1 MPLSTLL
8 TPQTIAA
15 LFGMDFNPISALSG
29 TTAGHH
35 PTPPVSSGMDMGVW
49 PQVIYVPAA
58 YQYGQP
64 LTPVTW
70 SPAHV
75 QYPAAQR
82 GPAVAQI
89 SNIGD
94 IRGKSVP

>member
-1 MPLSTLL
+1 LTTLL
-8 TPQTIAA
+8 TPRFIAA
-15 LFGMDFNPISALSG
+15 SFGMDFNPISAFSG
-29 TTAGHH
+29 TAAGYH
-35 PTPPVSSGMDMGVW
+35 PTPPLSSGMDMGIG

-64 LTPVTW
+64 LTPAAW
-70 SPAHV
+70 SPAYV
-75 QYPAAQR
+75 EYPAALR
-82 GPAVAQI
+82 CPAVAQI